1 MTIEDVLRQKIA
13 DEEKLAQLQALA
25 AAAGGGTAGYVAAS
39 GAQQGLQGVRSLMNR
54 LPDSYMATRGYTPV
68 QRPRTTRLAG
78 MRLPIFGSMISGLA
92 AGAGV
97 NAATS
102 GPGPAAEAY
111 AALQTGNLTEDQ
123 ALYIQ
128 DLVAQ
133 TVSQNPLGGLG

>member
-1 MTIEDVLRQKIA
+1 M
-13 DEEKLAQLQALA
+13 
-25 AAAGGGTAGYVAAS
+25 
-39 GAQQGLQGVRSLMNR
+39 QGVRSLINR
-54 LPDSYMATRGYTPV
+54 LPDSIMATRGFTPV

-78 MRLPIFGSMISGLA
+78 ARLPIFGSMLAGLA
-92 AGAGV
+92 SGATA